1 MGVKGLNRFIT
12 INCRKGVK
20 EMNIYQLK
28 NKKIVIDINM
38 YLYQYKSHS
47 TIIEGLY
54 ELMITLENFQITPI
68 FIFDGVSPIEKR
80 GLLSKNKEE
89 KLRAEKKYNSL
100 KREGVVGKQL
110 DNLKRKCLR
119 LTTDDM
125 NNARELIEAYGLK
138 HYTAPGEAEQ
148 LCAKMVKMNLA
159 YACLSEDS
167 DLFLYGCARILKKLD
182 LNKCCVTMYNM
193 NTILYE
199 LNLTLDELKEIV
211 VLCGT
216 DYNFE
221 LAKYMNV
228 YQIHELYKKYCQ
240 KKKELAAGKRLSF
253 YDYLFNNK
261 NNYKIEDFCKACN
274 YQNYYNVIFMFSTDN
289 VSINGL
295 RMDLKNPE
303 FKDVERVRD
312 ILKQDNFI
320 YV

>member
-12 INCRKGVK
+12 TNCRKGIK

-28 NKKIVIDINM
+28 NRRIVVDINM
-38 YLYQYKSHS
+38 YLYQYKLNS

-68 FIFDGVSPIEKR
+68 FIFDGDSPIEKR
-80 GLLSKNKEE
+80 DLLSKNKEN
-89 KLRAEKKYNSL
+89 KLRAEKKYHLL
-100 KREGVVGKQL
+100 KREGRSGKQL
-110 DNLKRKCLR
+110 DNLKKKFLR

-125 NNARELIEAYGLK
+125 NAARELIEAYGYK
-138 HYTAPGEAEQ
+138 HYTAQGEAEQ
-148 LCAKMVKMNLA
+148 LCAKMVKMNLV

-167 DLFLYGCARILKKLD
+167 DLFLYGCARILKKID
-182 LNKCCVTMYNM
+182 LNKCCVTMYDLNV
-193 NTILYE
+193 ILHE
-199 LNLTLDELKEIV
+199 LNLSLDELKEMV

-221 LAKYMNV
+221 LAKYMNI

-240 KKKELAAGKRLSF
+240 KKKVIDGKQTLSF

-289 VSINGL
+289 VNTNNL
-295 RMDLKNPE
+295 RSDLKKTAC
-303 FKDVERVRD
+303 KDSERVKN
-312 ILKQDNFI
+312 ILKKDHFI